1 MKIQIL
7 SVIEKCIG
15 WILVYPFLG
24 AFLIKSAK
32 RMCICE
38 YVIFSIDIF
47 KNSCFDV
54 KKEVKPVFV
63 LVAKTYC

>member
-1 MKIQIL
+1 MYTDFKG
-7 SVIEKCIG
+7 V
-15 WILVYPFLG
+15 F
-24 AFLIKSAK
+24 FIKSAK